1 MKLDILAIGVHPDDI
16 ELSCCGTLLRHIH
29 LGYKVGLCD
38 LTMGELGSRG
48 NGQLRLQ
55 EAEES
60 RKKMGAL
67 VRENLGMADGFFE
80 HSKSNILSISK
91 VIRKYQPEIVLANA
105 LADRHPD
112 HGRAAQLISEACFY
126 SGLVKIEQ
134 QDDNNQQ
141 LAPWRPRAVYHY
153 VQDRNIEPDF
163 LVDIS
168 EYFEKKMELILTF
181 ASQFYTGD
189 DDEGPQTPI
198 SGKYFM
204 DYMKAKNR
212 SYGRDINAEYAEAFN
227 LNRIPGVNDL
237 FDLK

>member
-48 NGQLRLQ
+48 NGPLRLQ

-67 VRENLGMADGFFE
+67 VRENLGMKDGFFK

-105 LADRHPD
+105 ITDRHPD

-134 QDDNNQQ
+134 QDDNENQ
-141 LAPWRPRAVYHY
+141 LPPWRPSAVYHY

-168 EYFEKKMELILTF
+168 DFFEKKMELILTF
-181 ASQFYTGD
+181 KSQFYTGRED
-189 DDEGPQTPI
+189 GGPQTPI
-198 SGKYFM
+198 SGKNFM
-204 DYMKAKNR
+204 DYMRAKNR
-212 SYGRDINAEYAEAFN
+212 SYGRDINTEYAEAFN
-227 LNRIPGVNDL
+227 LNRLPGVNDL